1 MTISHEFI
9 LTLQKLRGFGPK
21 KIETIAQAISES
33 QFKAMSLE
41 ELYDVLVDLHKAG
54 RLKGISSLPDYE
66 DLDDANRRACYI
78 IRKSEDMGIKM
89 VSRYDSDFPSNLLN
103 TVNEKGKLDVP
114 ILLYYKGDLSITTK
128 PAIAIIGTREP
139 SPQGRVAGEKFGEF
153 FASHGFNIVSG
164 LAVGC
169 DTAGHRGALKSA
181 AGATTAFLAH
191 GLDTVYPPERESYA
205 KDPSNN
211 SSLVTAMR
219 HGECSFLF
227 TGDAESARLQE
238 LVEEKL
244 GQFDFLQVP
253 HHGVWQT
260 QLISLLN
267 MVQPEAAVIT
277 SSEKEPEDQATVSL
291 LEKYAGQ
298 ILLTREG
305 EVDILSDGSSLSV
318 CQEIFAA
325 AA

>member
-1 MTISHEFI
+1 M
-9 LTLQKLRGFGPK
+9 
-21 KIETIAQAISES
+21 
-33 QFKAMSLE
+33 
-41 ELYDVLVDLHKAG
+41 
-54 RLKGISSLPDYE
+54 
-66 DLDDANRRACYI
+66 
-78 IRKSEDMGIKM
+78 
-89 VSRYDSDFPSNLLN
+89 
-103 TVNEKGKLDVP
+103 
-114 ILLYYKGDLSITTK
+114 
-128 PAIAIIGTREP
+128 
-139 SPQGRVAGEKFGEF
+139 
-153 FASHGFNIVSG
+153 
-164 LAVGC
+164 
-169 DTAGHRGALKSA
+169 
-181 AGATTAFLAH
+181 
-191 GLDTVYPPERESYA
+191 
-205 KDPSNN
+205 
-211 SSLVTAMR
+211 
-219 HGECSFLF
+219 
-227 TGDAESARLQE
+227 QE

-291 LEKYAGQ
+291 LEKVAGQ

>member
-1 MTISHEFI
+1 MKPVLHQKNKGWIRMITQRVYIRRAVSAIIAFLLIVLLPLPAAKAEGEVLLHCFSLGKADSFAIVTGEGTVLIDCGESGQGDII
-9 LTLQKLRGFGPK
+9 LEWLKQQGIDRIDTLIITHFDKDHVGGAAKVLK
-21 KIETIAQAISES
+21 KIPVSRVLQSNSPKDSKEYRKYLSALALAGLEAETVR
-33 QFKAMSLE
+33 E
-41 ELYDVLVDLHKAG
+41 ELSFTLG
-54 RLKGISSLPDYE
+54 
-66 DLDDANRRACYI
+66 DA
-78 IRKSEDMGIKM
+78 
-89 VSRYDSDFPSNLLN
+89 
-103 TVNEKGKLDVP
+103 
-114 ILLYYKGDLSITTK
+114 
-128 PAIAIIGTREP
+128 
-139 SPQGRVAGEKFGEF
+139 
-153 FASHGFNIVSG
+153 
-164 LAVGC
+164 
-169 DTAGHRGALKSA
+169 
-181 AGATTAFLAH
+181 AF
-191 GLDTVYPPERESYA
+191 TVYPPERESYA